1 MYRPWTLIHI
11 YVAQPDQSELQD
23 GPGFGD
29 LGMGEYLY
37 PGRNPHALSR
47 IPADM
52 AANMGWELVARH
64 LLLAIWARY
73 GAIRLCCKWLQLP
86 RWTVALPVT

>member
-29 LGMGEYLY
+29 LGMGGGVSLPWSE
-37 PGRNPHALSR
+37 PTRIIANP
-47 IPADM
+47 
-52 AANMGWELVARH
+52 
-64 LLLAIWARY
+64 
-73 GAIRLCCKWLQLP
+73 C
-86 RWTVALPVT
+86 